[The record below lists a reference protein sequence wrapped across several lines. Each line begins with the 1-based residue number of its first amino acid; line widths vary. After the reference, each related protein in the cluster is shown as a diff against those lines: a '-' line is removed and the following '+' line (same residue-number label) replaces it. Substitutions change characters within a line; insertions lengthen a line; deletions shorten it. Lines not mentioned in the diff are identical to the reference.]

1 MNILLFG
8 LLVYQILENYGKEKK
23 EIGEDKLKKR
33 YILLKLITILM
44 FQNLME
50 KKFLFKVRLMYL
62 ETEIIF

>member
-8 LLVYQILENYGKEKK
+8 LLVYQILENYGTEKK

-33 YILLKLITILM
+33 HILLKLITILM

>member
-33 YILLKLITILM
+33 HILLKLITILM

-50 KKFLFKVRLMYL
+50 KKFLF
-62 ETEIIF
+62 

>member
-33 YILLKLITILM
+33 HILLKLITILM

>member
-23 EIGEDKLKKR
+23 EIGEDKIKKR
-33 YILLKLITILM
+33 HILLKLITILM

>member
-23 EIGEDKLKKR
+23 EIGEDKLKKIH
-33 YILLKLITILM
+33 ILLKLITILM